1 MSNRFEKYIN
11 VTCANCVFAFR
22 ISLGTLLTYFSKSVV
37 SFRFNS
43 GYTEAATL
51 RGHTSFVSC
60 VCVLPPSK
68 DFRDGLILT
77 GGCDKKICVFQLNSF
92 DPFLM
97 LEDHKDNG
105 MSNFYDRITK
115 IKPRC
120 PNLQPAIY
128 KHSN

>member
-1 MSNRFEKYIN
+1 MYHVTQNVIILKKILKLYGPIVNLYLIN
-11 VTCANCVFAFR
+11 LNFN
-22 ISLGTLLTYFSKSVV
+22 TLSKFII

-68 DFRDGLILT
+68 DFREGLILT

-92 DPFLM
+92 DPFMM

-105 MSNFYDRITK
+105 MGNFKYRE
-115 IKPRC
+115 
-120 PNLQPAIY
+120 
-128 KHSN
+128 